1 LYLEVPLD
9 CSRTKKSSVAVS
21 TAFVLAWQ
29 EIILAFIRL
38 SLSWST
44 DVPGNREV
52 VPMDGASDPRARVA
66 LAFPLGLNRIRVMEP
81 DAALMILYLTSSWKC
96 SLCWNGVQHM

>member
-9 CSRTKKSSVAVS
+9 CSRTKKSSVAVF

-29 EIILAFIRL
+29 AIILAFIRL

-44 DVPGNREV
+44 DVPGNHEV
-52 VPMDGASDPRARVA
+52 APMDGASDPRVTVA
-66 LAFPLGLNRIRVMEP
+66 LAVSLSLNRKRDGNVAYAGME
-81 DAALMILYLTSSWKC
+81 SSICK
-96 SLCWNGVQHM
+96 MD

>member
-1 LYLEVPLD
+1 
-9 CSRTKKSSVAVS
+9 
-21 TAFVLAWQ
+21 
-29 EIILAFIRL
+29 L

-52 VPMDGASDPRARVA
+52 VPMDGASDPRATVA
-66 LAFPLGLNRIRVMEP
+66 LAVSLCVMQHEAT
-81 DAALMILYLTSSWKC
+81 DAALLILYLTGSWKF

>member
-1 LYLEVPLD
+1 MFFQA
-9 CSRTKKSSVAVS
+9 RKSG
-21 TAFVLAWQ
+21 
-29 EIILAFIRL
+29 L